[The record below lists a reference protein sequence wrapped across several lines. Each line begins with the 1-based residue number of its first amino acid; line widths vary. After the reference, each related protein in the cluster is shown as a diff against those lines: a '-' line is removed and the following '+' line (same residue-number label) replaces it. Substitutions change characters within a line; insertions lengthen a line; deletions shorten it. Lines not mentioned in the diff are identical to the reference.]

1 MRKYFASIYKEY
13 LILIRDIEGVVLM
26 FIMPLSLVIVMALLQ
41 HRTFQMLNERR
52 IPVVIV
58 DQDHDSL
65 GISLCEGIKKSKIFE
80 VTVIN
85 STDSAEIE
93 AAKKD
98 VAFGK
103 YQIGVL
109 IPEKSTLSIKKRAI
123 AMVKQQLPDN
133 FSTVQIS
140 DISQPVCIQLFF
152 DPITKESFRGLAQS
166 TFNEFASK
174 TETHIIFQTYSKVI
188 DALTNQS
195 SVVNFP
201 TEPTLRFE
209 ETFVSEYTA
218 GIIPNAVQHNVP
230 AWTLFGMFLICIPIA
245 GNIIKERNEGCL
257 ARLKTIPVSYL
268 GIMSGKSFVFVII
281 CLLQA
286 ILIVLTGIFI
296 MPLLGLPALQIGN
309 NWLALFIITIA
320 CASAASSFG
329 IAIGTMATS
338 QIQASTFGSV
348 ATVILAAIGGVWI
361 PVIAMPDVMRTISSF
376 SPMNWGIQGYYD
388 VFLRNAG
395 TMAILPDA
403 IKLFVFS
410 AFCTLLSLYFRKYR
424 VSR

>member
-13 LILIRDIEGVVLM
+13 LILIRDIEGVVIM

-41 HRTFQMLNERR
+41 HRTFQMLDEKK
-52 IPVVIV
+52 IPVVII
-58 DQDHDSL
+58 DQDNDSL
-65 GISLCEGIKKSKIFE
+65 GIALCEGIKNTNIFE
-80 VTVIN
+80 VTVIKSQEN
-85 STDSAEIE
+85 NQVEE
-93 AAKKD
+93 AKKA
-98 VAFGK
+98 VANGK

-109 IPEKSTLSIKKRAI
+109 IPLKATASIKKRAI
-123 AMVKQQLPDN
+123 ALVQQQLPEN
-133 FSTVQIS
+133 FSAGQSV
-140 DISQPVCIQLFF
+140 DISHQVSIQLFF
-152 DPITKESFRGLAQS
+152 DPITKESFRGLTQS
-166 TFNEFASK
+166 IFNEFASR

-201 TEPTLRFE
+201 TEPALKFQETL
-209 ETFVSEYTA
+209 VSEYTA

-245 GNIIKERNEGCL
+245 GNIIKERNEGCM

-281 CLLQA
+281 CLIQA
-286 ILIVLTGIFI
+286 VLIVLTGIFI

-309 NWLALFIITIA
+309 NWFALFLITIA
-320 CASAASSFG
+320 SASAASGFG
-329 IAIGTMATS
+329 IAIGTIATS

-361 PVIAMPDVMRTISSF
+361 PVIAMPELMRTFSSF

-388 VFLRNAG
+388 VFLRNAS
-395 TMAILPDA
+395 TLVILPNVL
-403 IKLFVFS
+403 KLFLFA
-410 AFCTLLSLYFRKYR
+410 AFCTALSLYFRKYR